1 MEAARPRPKVVS
13 RAEHVEEAEGLEDLC
28 ARPMC
33 RAKFRRTIGPGRK
46 QAYCSDTCRRQAQH
60 DLRQKRAQ
68 LAHFEHLVEMLRAD
82 IAAFGKT
89 EFDAVD
95 NEGQP
100 PDDRRTAE
108 DAVRRAAGALAF
120 ANPDERAVQ
129 ELQKLYDAVAPIFY
143 RVETGR

>member
-1 MEAARPRPKVVS
+1 MEAARPKPKVAG

-28 ARPMC
+28 ARPQC

-46 QAYCSDTCRRQAQH
+46 QAYCNDMCRRQAERE
-60 DLRQKRAQ
+60 LRQKRAQ
-68 LAHFEHLVEMLRAD
+68 LAHFQHLVEMLRAD
-82 IAAFGKT
+82 IVAFGKT
-89 EFDAVD
+89 DFDAVD

-100 PDDRRTAE
+100 SDARRTAE

-129 ELQKLYDAVAPIFY
+129 ELQRLYDAVAPI
-143 RVETGR
+143 VLPS

>member
-13 RAEHVEEAEGLEDLC
+13 RTEHVEEADGLEDLC
-28 ARPMC
+28 ALPTC
-33 RAKFRRTIGPGRK
+33 RTPFRRTIGPGRK

-89 EFDAVD
+89 EFDAAD
-95 NEGQP
+95 GEGQP
-100 PDDRRTAE
+100 SDARRTAE

-120 ANPDERAVQ
+120 ANPEERAVQ
-129 ELQKLYDAVAPIFY
+129 ELQRLYDAVTPI
-143 RVETGR
+143 VHPS